1 MSKKK
6 RLQELTI
13 KDNFMFGA
21 VMTDVENCRLFL
33 QMVLNIPIE
42 RVEVSK
48 ERSIIYHPEYRGV
61 RLDIYAKDE
70 KNTHYNVEMQVSKE
84 PALPRRARYYHSQ
97 ITADLLLSGTDY
109 SELPDTYVIFIC
121 NYGPFGERKYMYSFE
136 SCCTQDGKLFFKDGT
151 YTICLSTCGEN
162 EKEVPKELV
171 KFLAYVGADLKKST
185 NDFGDDFVA
194 RLQKS
199 VHQVKASREMEE
211 RYMLFEELLKN
222 ERKEGREEGR
232 KEGRK
237 EGRVEDRI
245 ESITELLESLGMI
258 PEALKERIESEK
270 NLNTLKAWYKI
281 AIKAESIDQFMQEIQ

>member
-21 VMTDVENCRLFL
+21 VMTDVENCLPFL
-33 QMVLNIPIE
+33 QMVLDIPIE

-70 KNTHYNVEMQVSKE
+70 KNTRYNVEMQVSKE

-97 ITADLLLSGTDY
+97 ITAELLLSGIDY
-109 SELPDTYVIFIC
+109 AELPDTYVIFIC
-121 NYGPFGERKYMYSFE
+121 NYDPFGKKKYMYSFE
-136 SCCTQDGKLFFKDGT
+136 SRCIQDEKLYFKDGT
-151 YTICLSTCGEN
+151 HTVCLSTCGEN

-171 KFLAYVGADLKKST
+171 KFLAYVRADLDMST
-185 NDFGDDFVA
+185 CDFEDDFVA

-199 VHQVKASREMEE
+199 VRHVKASREMEE

-222 ERKEGREEGR
+222 ERREG
-232 KEGRK
+232 K
-237 EGRVEDRI
+237 VEDRV
-245 ESITELLESLGMI
+245 EAITELLEDLGTI
-258 PEALKERIESEK
+258 PEPLKEKLEGEK
-270 NLNTLKAWYKI
+270 NMDTLKAWLKI
-281 AIKAESIDQFMQEIQ
+281 AAKADSIDQFTQGIQ